1 MLCQGYWYFRT
12 YVKDPVD
19 VKVVVGNRWLK
30 HIHGSRLTERAMQ
43 VVGIM

>member
-19 VKVVVGNRWLK
+19 VKVVVGNRWLE